1 MPPALQVDPASFTL
15 KRVGN
20 SPKHQNFWRKS
31 YLCEGEVLD
40 RSPELMEN
48 SSKVE
53 GSVTPAQVQIDTCKS
68 NHCKEVCS
76 SNRSRKIWGSTIKV
90 IRIKPSNNSNPSNLS
105 PSPGPNTHHH
115 SRPWDQPTFEAA
127 QRSGSVLKMRIFV
140 VGPGGLDHHQ
150 THGKVMG
157 EVSKSIR
164 KCGKSWKTPAVT
176 TEVPACFR
184 FGPFFE
190 AWFFKKLTESSKTSQ
205 FHPDRIISLRGAIW
219 SFHKPHASAPAT
231 KMDFKPVSVL
241 EMSIFPI
248 GISVW
253 IIDKWTFQNQG
264 QFKKWIQN

>member
-1 MPPALQVDPASFTL
+1 MED
-15 KRVGN
+15 G
-20 SPKHQNFWRKS
+20 RKS
-31 YLCEGEVLD
+31 YLCDTGIILSIEKKHKTPGHIEGEVLD
-40 RSPELMEN
+40 RSPKLMEN

-68 NHCKEVCS
+68 NRCKGVCS
-76 SNRSRKIWGSTIKV
+76 SNRSRKNWGSTKIV

-164 KCGKSWKTPAVT
+164 KYGKSWKTPLRVVT

-205 FHPDRIISLRGAIW
+205 IHPDRIISLRGAVW

-248 GISVW
+248 SISVW
-253 IIDKWTFQNQG
+253 IIDKWTFQNKG
-264 QFKKWIQN
+264 QFKKWIQ